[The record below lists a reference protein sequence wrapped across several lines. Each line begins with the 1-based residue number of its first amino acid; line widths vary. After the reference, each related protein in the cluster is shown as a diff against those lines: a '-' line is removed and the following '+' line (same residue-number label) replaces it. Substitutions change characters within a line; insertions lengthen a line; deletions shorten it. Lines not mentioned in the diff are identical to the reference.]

1 MGSDSTNLNA
11 GCHGPVPL
19 ETGARSED
27 GANHSRIFRR
37 SITSRAITKARF
49 VCSTAA
55 IRSATQRTSRPFR
68 GRWVNRRPLGH
79 EPTPGPHCNRLLPIK
94 AAETR
99 ASPSPPLGSDRRLL
113 EGVPAQFPHNQGS
126 LVSSRRATI
135 REAGPK
141 LSANLD
147 ALVSSIF
154 IPSASSRRF
163 STGASLLDPV
173 LALACVLV
181 SGGLSVGR
189 EL

>member
-1 MGSDSTNLNA
+1 
-11 GCHGPVPL
+11 
-19 ETGARSED
+19 
-27 GANHSRIFRR
+27 
-37 SITSRAITKARF
+37 
-49 VCSTAA
+49 
-55 IRSATQRTSRPFR
+55 PFR
-68 GRWVNRRPLGH
+68 GRWVNRRPLGY

-126 LVSSRRATI
+126 LASSRRATI

-173 LALACVLV
+173 LALRRDLV
-181 SGGLSVGR
+181 PCGLSVWC
-189 EL
+189 ELDETRVSAEPLETPQLASSSSHYVCAHKRRLPAPIGVCHCLVD

>member
-1 MGSDSTNLNA
+1 MVAFSPLFPPLPCRASREGEPIGSDFTNLNA

-68 GRWVNRRPLGH
+68 GRWVNRRPLGY
-79 EPTPGPHCNRLLPIK
+79 EPTPGPDCNRLLPIK
-94 AAETR
+94 APETR
-99 ASPSPPLGSDRRLL
+99 ASPSPPLGSDRRLF
-113 EGVPAQFPHNQGS
+113 EGVPAQFPHNRGS

-135 REAGPK
+135 REAGLT

-147 ALVSSIF
+147 TI
-154 IPSASSRRF
+154 
-163 STGASLLDPV
+163 SLPHLEQCGIAPRDWRVAPPT
-173 LALACVLV
+173 
-181 SGGLSVGR
+181 
-189 EL
+189 

>member
-1 MGSDSTNLNA
+1 MGGDFTNLNA

-55 IRSATQRTSRPFR
+55 IRSTTQRTSRPFR
-68 GRWVNRRPLGH
+68 GRWVNRRPLGY

-99 ASPSPPLGSDRRLL
+99 PSPSPPLGSDRRLF
-113 EGVPAQFPHNQGS
+113 EGVPAQTACSSLPHTGDHQDWNFCARLTS
-126 LVSSRRATI
+126 ATHMFSGTSMGGPHLLPD
-135 REAGPK
+135 AGE
-141 LSANLD
+141 L
-147 ALVSSIF
+147 
-154 IPSASSRRF
+154 
-163 STGASLLDPV
+163 TGL
-173 LALACVLV
+173 
-181 SGGLSVGR
+181 LSVNWSPT
-189 EL
+189 